1 MSQQEKPDTGRRGF
15 LKTLGLAGT
24 AVGAAAV
31 VGNVKAEASVK
42 KEEEEEKQSSG
53 YQETE
58 HVRSYYDTL
67 RN

>member
-24 AVGAAAV
+24 AVSAIAV
-31 VGNVKAEASVK
+31 TGTVNAQVTTET
-42 KEEEEEKQSSG
+42 KEETKSSG
-53 YQETE
+53 YQKTE

>member
-24 AVGAAAV
+24 AVGAVAV
-31 VGNVKAEASVK
+31 VGTVKAEASAK
-42 KEEEEEKQSSG
+42 IEEEKQSSG

-58 HVRSYYDTL
+58 HVRSYYETL

>member
-24 AVGAAAV
+24 AVGAVAV
-31 VGNVKAEASVK
+31 AGTVNAEVTAET
-42 KEEEEEKQSSG
+42 EEEIKSSG

>member
-24 AVGAAAV
+24 AVGAASV
-31 VGNVKAEASVK
+31 VGSVKAQVTAEEPEAK
-42 KEEEEEKQSSG
+42 KQSAG

-58 HVRSYYDTL
+58 HVRSYYETL

>member
-24 AVGAAAV
+24 AVGAVAV
-31 VGNVKAEASVK
+31 TGTVNAQVTAET
-42 KEEEEEKQSSG
+42 EEETKSSG